1 LLQERRTVMEPVAS
15 GSIVTLRDVAAAS
28 GVSISTASRALD
40 ERTASRS
47 AAAAHVRKVAEE
59 LGYRR
64 NSFASGLRRGETRT
78 LGVLVPRL
86 SDTVMALMFE
96 ELERAASS
104 RGYFAMVATSGDDP
118 NDERRAAETLLDR
131 NVDGLILATARLDD
145 ELPRRLRE
153 RKVAHA
159 LVLRTDGV
167 SPSALGDD
175 EVGGYL
181 AVRHL
186 IDLGHTDIAVVTG
199 PTFTSTGIARLAGA
213 RRALAEA
220 HLDARGEWII
230 TGGYGI
236 ENGFSAGE
244 ALLGGKARP
253 TAVFAAN
260 DNIAMGIMAAAHRH
274 ELKIGAD
281 LALVGYNDTPLAARL
296 PTPLTSVHVPLDQ
309 IARTAIDLIVEPGA
323 EPQVRKSMPSLIPR
337 ESSGA
342 PLVHGGGK

>member
-1 LLQERRTVMEPVAS
+1 MEPVAS
-15 GSIVTLRDVAAAS
+15 GTIVTLRDVAAAS

-186 IDLGHTDIAVVTG
+186 IDLGHSDIAVVTG
-199 PTFTSTGIARLAGA
+199 PSFTSSGIARLAGA
-213 RRALAEA
+213 RKALAEA
-220 HLDARGEWII
+220 HLTAREDWII

-244 ALLGGKARP
+244 ALLGQEPRP
-253 TAVFAAN
+253 TAIFAAN
-260 DNIAMGIMAAAHRH
+260 DNLAMGVMAAAHRH
-274 ELKIGAD
+274 DLKIGAD

-309 IARTAIDLIVEPGA
+309 IARTAIDLIVEPGT
-323 EPQVRKSMPSLIPR
+323 EPPLRKSMPTLIPR
-337 ESSGA
+337 GSSGA
-342 PLVHGGGK
+342 RRVDGAR

>member
-1 LLQERRTVMEPVAS
+1 MEAAS
-15 GSIVTLRDVAAAS
+15 PGTTVTLRDVAAAS
-28 GVSISTASRALD
+28 GVSLSTASRALD
-40 ERTASRS
+40 ERGTASKS

-64 NSFASGLRRGETRT
+64 NSFASNLRRGETRT

-96 ELERAASS
+96 ELERAASD

-118 NDERRAAETLLDR
+118 DDERRAAETLLDR

-145 ELPRRLRE
+145 ELPRHLRE
-153 RKVAHA
+153 RGVAHA

-186 IDLGHTDIAVVTG
+186 IDLGHRDIAVVTG
-199 PTFTSTGIARLAGA
+199 PSFTSTGVARLAGA
-213 RRALAEA
+213 HRAIDEA
-220 HLDARGEWII
+220 GIKPPEEWLMAA
-230 TGGYGI
+230 GYGI

-244 ALLGGKARP
+244 SLLAGNAGQRP
-253 TAVFAAN
+253 SAVFAAN
-260 DNIAMGIMAAAHRH
+260 DNLAMGIIAAAHRFH
-274 ELKIGAD
+274 VTVGED
-281 LALVGYNDTPLAARL
+281 LALVGYNDIPLSSRLSTPLS
-296 PTPLTSVHVPLDQ
+296 SVRVPLDQ
-309 IARTAIDLIVEPGA
+309 IAGNAIDLIVNPGKEPRI
-323 EPQVRKSMPSLIPR
+323 RKSMPTLIPR
-337 ESSGA
+337 ESSGSPRHA
-342 PLVHGGGK
+342 TPHVP

>member
-1 LLQERRTVMEPVAS
+1 MEPTAP
-15 GSIVTLRDVAAAS
+15 GTIVTLRDVAAAS

-64 NSFASGLRRGETRT
+64 NSFASSLRRGETRT

-153 RKVAHA
+153 RRVAHA

-186 IDLGHTDIAVVTG
+186 IDLGHRDIAVVTG
-199 PTFTSTGIARLAGA
+199 PSFTSTGIARLAGA
-213 RRALAEA
+213 RRALDEA
-220 HLDARGEWII
+220 RLTARDEWII
-230 TGGYGI
+230 AGGYGI

-244 ALLGGKARP
+244 ALLGAVVRP

-260 DNIAMGIMAAAHRH
+260 DNIAMGIMAAAHRQD
-274 ELKIGAD
+274 LRVGAD

-309 IARTAIDLIVEPGA
+309 IARTAIDLIVEPGK
-323 EPQVRKSMPSLIPR
+323 EPLVRTSMPTLIPR
-337 ESSGA
+337 ESSG
-342 PLVHGGGK
+342 PGIRGGAAEK